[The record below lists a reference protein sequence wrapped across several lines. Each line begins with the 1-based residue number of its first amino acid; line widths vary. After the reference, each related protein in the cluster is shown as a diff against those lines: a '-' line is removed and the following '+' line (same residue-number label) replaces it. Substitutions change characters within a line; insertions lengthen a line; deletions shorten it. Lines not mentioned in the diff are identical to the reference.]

1 MATKSKNDYPESSH
15 GLIFFHEI
23 VQNFSCLNYP
33 WNCNSTAL
41 LPSTNQNYPY
51 FPIDKEDTYDLHN
64 FNEKLKCAM
73 NIVDNA
79 CSMFS
84 LEKIKTPRYKTKKES
99 KIPSVVCVENES
111 SDRQSC
117 DDEEKD
123 YHSIKFIDEHKNI
136 PTSHTHMSTVCSTVS
151 NYFGDDPDVGNAD
164 VSSHP
169 KQDRHDTIETFILTR
184 SVSSITYESC
194 LDSDDRLSYDSDEK
208 DELQIL
214 LDDNEWSLTS
224 ESRSKENQ
232 VCLDLSLSQSTV
244 NQEMKKL
251 SKGQS
256 KDSLLSYDGDENSL
270 NDVVSFT
277 ANSEVDEVLITKICS
292 DEASSIADWNA
303 D

>member
-1 MATKSKNDYPESSH
+1 MATKSNKDYPECSR
-15 GLIFFHEI
+15 GLVFFHEI
-23 VQNFSCLNYP
+23 VQNFSCLNDP

-41 LPSTNQNYPY
+41 LPSTDQNYPY
-51 FPIDKEDTYDLHN
+51 FPVDKEETYDLHN
-64 FNEKLKCAM
+64 LNEKLKCAM

-84 LEKIKTPRYKTKKES
+84 LEKIKTPRYRTKKGS
-99 KIPSVVCVENES
+99 KLPSVICVENES

-117 DDEEKD
+117 DDEERD

-151 NYFGDDPDVGNAD
+151 NYFGDDTD

-169 KQDRHDTIETFILTR
+169 NQDRHNTIETFILTR
-184 SVSSITYESC
+184 SVSSITYASC
-194 LDSDDRLSYDSDEK
+194 FDSDERLSYDSDER

-224 ESRSKENQ
+224 ESKSKENQ
-232 VCLDLSLSQSTV
+232 VCLDLNLSQS
-244 NQEMKKL
+244 NGDQEMN

-270 NDVVSFT
+270 NDVVSLT
-277 ANSEVDEVLITKICS
+277 ANSEVDEVLITIICS
-292 DEASSIADWNA
+292 DEASSIADWNV